1 MAMSEEEVQAQLHN
15 MVNFIHKEA
24 QEKAQEIRIKAEEEY
39 NIEKTN
45 IVQEQKKKINS
56 EFEEK
61 MKKVEVSRKIAQ
73 SNQLNQC
80 RLAILRARE
89 TAIQS
94 IFTEAQSRLINLTQD
109 KAKYV
114 KMLEKLILQGLLKL
128 KEQEIQIYCR
138 AEDHDL
144 VEKAVPEAIRLY
156 RDKSGIQANIEVS
169 DKHRL
174 AAAPQQG
181 GKGAFCSGGVVLS
194 AREGRI
200 MCNNSLD
207 QRLGLAAE
215 NLLPEIRT
223 ILFGVSQSR
232 KFTS

>member
-1 MAMSEEEVQAQLHN
+1 
-15 MVNFIHKEA
+15 
-24 QEKAQEIRIKAEEEY
+24 
-39 NIEKTN
+39 
-45 IVQEQKKKINS
+45 
-56 EFEEK
+56 
-61 MKKVEVSRKIAQ
+61 VEVSRKIAQ

-94 IFTEAQSRLINLTQD
+94 IFTEAQQRLVSLTQD
-109 KAKYV
+109 KQKYI

-128 KEQEIQIYCR
+128 KEQEIQIFCR
-138 AEDHDL
+138 AEDHQL
-144 VEKAVPEAIRLY
+144 VERAVPEAIRLY

-169 DKHRL
+169 NKHRL
-174 AAAPQQG
+174 AAAPQPG
-181 GKGAFCSGGVVLS
+181 SKGAFCSGGVVLS
-194 AREGRI
+194 ARDGRI
-200 MCNNSLD
+200 MCNNTLD

-223 ILFGVSQSR
+223 ILFGVSATR